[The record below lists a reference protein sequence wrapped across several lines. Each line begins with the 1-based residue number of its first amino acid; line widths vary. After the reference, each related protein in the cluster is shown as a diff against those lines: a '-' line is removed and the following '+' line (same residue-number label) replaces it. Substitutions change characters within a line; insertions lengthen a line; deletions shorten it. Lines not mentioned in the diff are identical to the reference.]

1 MPDRVPPDQAGT
13 GGAGPEHAGSE
24 HAGSGGASPD
34 RQDVPGHAGLDRA
47 DDPAGSDPAGS
58 DQAGLDRTDG
68 PSGSEPAGNEADH
81 AGADPADLD
90 PSASDDQP
98 SDGGATGPA
107 IPGRRRPSPGG
118 WAPGGAV
125 PDQGAPGR
133 DGRMSFPDLS
143 TADDAG
149 PDGPSPR
156 DRPRTHDAL
165 PDPDPY
171 PDPDPDDGPRPAGLA
186 ALSLRYQIAAAFALA
201 VVAVASCVH
210 LGMVFLHVAPSNTVT
225 KQHGRV
231 IDEWI
236 YPEFE
241 QNWKLFAPNPLQQ
254 NIGVQ
259 VRALVRSPDGISRE
273 TGWYDLSALDGRA
286 IDGNPLPSHTQQNE
300 LRRAWDF
307 YVGTHDAE
315 NRPAGLRGDL
325 SERYLRRIAVLRLD
339 REHAGGAGAAVER
352 VQFRSRTTDVQPP
365 RWSDEKVSDRP
376 VVRELPWWP
385 VPAADRAG
393 GLTEASAR

>member
-1 MPDRVPPDQAGT
+1 
-13 GGAGPEHAGSE
+13 
-24 HAGSGGASPD
+24 
-34 RQDVPGHAGLDRA
+34 
-47 DDPAGSDPAGS
+47 
-58 DQAGLDRTDG
+58 
-68 PSGSEPAGNEADH
+68 
-81 AGADPADLD
+81 
-90 PSASDDQP
+90 
-98 SDGGATGPA
+98 
-107 IPGRRRPSPGG
+107 
-118 WAPGGAV
+118 
-125 PDQGAPGR
+125 
-133 DGRMSFPDLS
+133 MSFPDLS

-149 PDGPSPR
+149 PDEPTPR

-165 PDPDPY
+165 PDPDP
-171 PDPDPDDGPRPAGLA
+171 DPDDGPSPAGLA

>member
-1 MPDRVPPDQAGT
+1 MTGPGPDVPDHARPDRVPPDQAGP
-13 GGAGPEHAGSE
+13 GGAGPDRADDPAGSE
-24 HAGSGGASPD
+24 HAGSGD
-34 RQDVPGHAGLDRA
+34 AGPDRA
-47 DDPAGSDPAGS
+47 DDPARFDHARS
-58 DQAGLDRTDG
+58 
-68 PSGSEPAGNEADH
+68 DH
-81 AGADPADLD
+81 AGAHPADPD
-90 PSASDDQP
+90 PSASVSDDEP

-118 WAPGGAV
+118 GALDGAV
-125 PDQGAPGR
+125 PDRGAPGR

-143 TADDAG
+143 TADD
-149 PDGPSPR
+149 DGQDEPSHR
-156 DRPRTHDAL
+156 GRPRTHDAL
-165 PDPDPY
+165 PDPDPDRDAS
-171 PDPDPDDGPRPAGLA
+171 PDPDQDDGQRPTGLA

-259 VRALVRSPDGISRE
+259 VRALVRSPDGTSRE

-339 REHAGGAGAAVER
+339 REHAGGAGAVVER
-352 VQFRSRTTDVQPP
+352 VQFRSRTTDVRPP

-385 VPAADRAG
+385 VPAADRAD

>member
-1 MPDRVPPDQAGT
+1 MDANDEGSTTGPGPDAPDHAMPDRV
-13 GGAGPEHAGSE
+13 
-24 HAGSGGASPD
+24 SP
-34 RQDVPGHAGLDRA
+34 
-47 DDPAGSDPAGS
+47 
-58 DQAGLDRTDG
+58 
-68 PSGSEPAGNEADH
+68 DH
-81 AGADPADLD
+81 AGPDHTAPDPAVPGGDLPDIAATD
-90 PSASDDQP
+90 PEIPGSRRSSP
-98 SDGGATGPA
+98 DGG
-107 IPGRRRPSPGG
+107 
-118 WAPGGAV
+118 APGGAV
-125 PDQGAPGR
+125 PDPGAPGR
-133 DGRMSFPDLS
+133 DARMPFPDLS

-149 PDGPSPR
+149 PDEPAPPAR
-156 DRPRTHDAL
+156 DDEEGLAGR
-165 PDPDPY
+165 
-171 PDPDPDDGPRPAGLA
+171 DDEPRPAGLA
-186 ALSLRYQIAAAFALA
+186 ALSLRYQVAAAFTLA
-201 VVAVASCVH
+201 VVAVAACVH

-225 KQHGRV
+225 KQHGSA

-259 VRALVRSPDGISRE
+259 VRALVRSADGTSGE

-339 REHAGGAGAAVER
+339 REHAGGTGAAVER

-365 RWSDEKVSDRP
+365 RWSDEKVSGRP

-385 VPAADRAG
+385 VPATDRAG